1 MNISKI
7 IEKYEL
13 PFRTHVFEEFQKDK
27 FQNIRTLLYT
37 TKYAD
42 KASFK
47 EQIIAYSK
55 VIEYLKTKREKELKF
70 SNDVFLPTD
79 IANDESN
86 KFVTGALKYLKT
98 HIDERIVRYLNIID
112 LSNRMINYL
121 SKKSGINTIEELFN
135 DNLLND
141 IMKMNDSAQ
150 MSNFLKAIFRM
161 VLRATG
167 SEDNKLKCIKDL
179 LKVELNYSKSIKCL
193 YLDDSKPVVVKNVS
207 QLMKVLGEQGGSFYY
222 RGHSSCDYKMIPS
235 VYREGLFY
243 FEDDMIKEMMLELPD
258 DFPQVSTHYEK
269 LMKMQHY
276 GIPTKLLDVTSNPL
290 VALFMA
296 SDGDESVAG
305 EVLMIKQDSFDE
317 CYPASDKVKILTSI
331 PFLPFSTKIILAY
344 FLDQDD
350 MTDQL
355 FNHLAKPL
363 LHEIKHE
370 MPAFEARMR
379 MQDLKKHLFVL
390 GPRSNK
396 RIYAQ
401 SGHFII
407 APLSLKFFSSTP
419 VNFVESKG
427 ARIRIIIPAKE
438 KQSIINE
445 LKMLNISRSTMY
457 PEIEY
462 VANEVKN
469 QYL

>member
-1 MNISKI
+1 MNISEVIK
-7 IEKYEL
+7 KYEVA
-13 PFRTHVFEEFQKDK
+13 FRTHVFEEFQNEK

-42 KASFK
+42 KSAFK
-47 EQIIAYSK
+47 EQITAYKK
-55 VIEYLKTKREKELKF
+55 VIEYLKTEREKENTF
-70 SNDVFLPTD
+70 SNDVFL
-79 IANDESN
+79 ANDNASDISN
-86 KFVTGALKYLKT
+86 KYVTGALDYLKT
-98 HIDERIVRYLNIID
+98 HIDERIVRYLNIIE
-112 LSNRMINYL
+112 LSNRMIIYL
-121 SKKSGINTIEELFN
+121 GKKSGINTLEELFN
-135 DNLLND
+135 DNLVSD
-141 IMKMNDSAQ
+141 IMKMNDTAQ
-150 MSNFLKAIFRM
+150 MGNFLKAIFRI

-167 SEDNKLKCIKDL
+167 SEDNKLSCIRDL
-179 LKVELNYSKSIKCL
+179 LNIEFQYNKSIKCL
-193 YLDDSKPVVVKNVS
+193 YLNSAKPVVVKNVS
-207 QLMKVLGEQGGSFYY
+207 QLMKLLGEQGGAFYY

-243 FEDDMIKEMMLELPD
+243 FEDDMIKDMMLELPD
-258 DFPQVSTHYEK
+258 DFPQGSTHYEK
-269 LMKMQHY
+269 IMKMQHY

-296 SDGDESVAG
+296 SDGDESFAG

-344 FLDQDD
+344 FLDQDG
-350 MTDQL
+350 MTDEL

-370 MPAFEARMR
+370 MPAFEARMK
-379 MQDLKKHLFVL
+379 MVDLKKHLFVL

-427 ARIRIIIPAKE
+427 ERIRIIVPAKE

-462 VANEVKN
+462 VANEIKN